1 VGKEG
6 DRAVSAKKEGAM
18 NLRIVAY
25 CVLGGLAFSIAAMG
39 AGHFGWWWLSG
50 VLMAAAYVPLVRFG
64 PRSWVVQFGMIF
76 VSMFVVAGV
85 CTASEAAMF
94 LPGQSVAAWR
104 NLQGAFGM
112 YLIAAAWLTVL
123 AKVLKL
129 TEDSGASPDHRSGM
143 QAVAGVLASGF
154 AYVMLYLVFGSIAFF
169 MFTKQYYPQG
179 EQMARSF
186 GIWLWVIQLG
196 RGILMTVAVLPMI
209 YTLRMQRW
217 PAALA
222 IGILLWVV
230 GGLALLVVPMG
241 MVPMQR
247 FAHIVEI
254 FTQNFSLGV
263 AAVLLLRPKR
273 AEVLAVSVG

>member
-1 VGKEG
+1 VGKEC

-25 CVLGGLAFSIAAMG
+25 SLLGGLSFSIAAMG

-50 VLMAAAYVPLVRFG
+50 VLVAMAYMPLARFG
-64 PRSWVVQFGMIF
+64 PRSWVLQFGMIF
-76 VSMFVVAGV
+76 VSLFVVAGV

-104 NLQGAFGM
+104 NLQGAFVM
-112 YLIAAAWLTVL
+112 YLITAAWLAVL

-129 TEDSGASPDHRSGM
+129 TEDSGVYADRRSGM
-143 QAVAGVLASGF
+143 QAVAGVVASGF
-154 AYVMLYLVFGSIAFF
+154 TYVFLYLVFGSITFF
-169 MFTKQYYPQG
+169 VFTKQYYPQG

-196 RGILMTVAVLPMI
+196 RGILMTLAVLPLI

-217 PAALA
+217 PAAVA
-222 IGILLWVV
+222 IGMLLWVV

-241 MVPMQR
+241 MVPLQR
-247 FAHIVEI
+247 FMHIVEI
-254 FTQNFSLGV
+254 FTQNFPLGV

-273 AEVLAVSVG
+273 AEAVAVSV

>member
-6 DRAVSAKKEGAM
+6 DRALWAKKEGAM
-18 NLRIVAY
+18 NLRIVGY

-50 VLMAAAYVPLVRFG
+50 VLMAAAYLPLARFG

-94 LPGQSVAAWR
+94 LPGQSVEAWR
-104 NLQGAFGM
+104 NLKGAFVM
-112 YLIAAAWLTVL
+112 YLIAAVWLATL

-129 TEDSGASPDHRSGM
+129 PEDSGVSPDRRSGM
-143 QAVAGVLASGF
+143 QAVGAVVASGF
-154 AYVMLYLVFGSIAFF
+154 VYVLLYLVFGSITFF
-169 MFTKQYYPQG
+169 LFTKQYYPQG
-179 EQMARSF
+179 EQMARSY

-196 RGILMTVAVLPMI
+196 RGILMTLAVLPLI

-217 PAALA
+217 PTALA

-247 FAHIVEI
+247 FMHIVEI
-254 FTQNFSLGV
+254 FTQNFPLGI
-263 AAVLLLRPKR
+263 AAVLLLRPKK
-273 AEVLAVSVG
+273 AEVLAVSV

>member
-1 VGKEG
+1 
-6 DRAVSAKKEGAM
+6 M

-25 CVLGGLAFSIAAMG
+25 CLLGGLSFSIAAMG

-50 VLMAAAYVPLVRFG
+50 ALMAAAYVPLARFG
-64 PRSWVVQFGMIF
+64 PKSWVSQFGMIF
-76 VSMFVVAGV
+76 LSMFVVAGV

-94 LPGQSVAAWR
+94 LPGQSVVAWR

-112 YLIAAAWLTVL
+112 YLIAAAWLAVL

-143 QAVAGVLASGF
+143 QAVAGVFASGF
-154 AYVMLYLVFGSIAFF
+154 AYVLLYLVFGSIAFF

-222 IGILLWVV
+222 SGILLWVV

-254 FTQNFSLGV
+254 FTQNFSLGI
-263 AAVLLLRPKR
+263 AAVLLLRPRR
-273 AEVLAVSVG
+273 ADVLAVSVG